1 MNAELRQITREE
13 LLRSIAWAGLGLV
26 GWPILISEFAWLDA
40 TLFTVLGLPVLTWG
54 FLTAAMIG
62 IRVWTDTDLRVRSD
76 AGFSVALA
84 TGILVAGVGSLYLV
98 SIQGYSAVWVGAGYV
113 GVTAVT
119 IVWYWYAGSTDSEPN
134 MTV

>member
-1 MNAELRQITREE
+1 MKSELRRITREE

-62 IRVWTDTDLRVRSD
+62 IRVWTDTDLRVRSA

-84 TGILVAGVGSLYLV
+84 AGILLAGLGSLYLV
-98 SIQGYSAVWVGAGYV
+98 AAQGYSAVWVGAGYV
-113 GVTAVT
+113 GVTAIT
-119 IVWYWYAGSTDSEPN
+119 IVWYWYAGASASDPN
-134 MTV
+134 LTV